1 MTEMYSIDALEQVE
15 EILLRK
21 SYIADAYHTTTI
33 QRKWDILVL
42 YANLNPTG
50 LHFTMHQRGQVS
62 AEIAPTLDISLI
74 NHKGPLI

>member
-21 SYIADAYHTTTI
+21 SYIADAYHTTSI

-50 LHFTMHQRGQVS
+50 LHFTMHQ
-62 AEIAPTLDISLI
+62 
-74 NHKGPLI
+74 